1 VPRFTLDDSA
11 SNEGSGG
18 QVPNDEVKVVNLD
31 RVVRRP
37 ALALGLAGATFFLI
51 GGAAAAIVAMLL
63 TAILGLV
70 ATWVMSG
77 EPPPVARRSADVG
90 RRYDGRRTVAVA
102 QLVEPRVVV
111 PVVAGSSPV
120 RHPL

>member
-1 VPRFTLDDSA
+1 
-11 SNEGSGG
+11 
-18 QVPNDEVKVVNLD
+18 VPNDEVKVVNLD